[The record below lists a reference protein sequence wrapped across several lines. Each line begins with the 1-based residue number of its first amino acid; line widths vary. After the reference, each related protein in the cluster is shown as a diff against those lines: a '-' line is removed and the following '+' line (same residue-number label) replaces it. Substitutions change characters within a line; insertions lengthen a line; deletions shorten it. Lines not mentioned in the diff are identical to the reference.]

1 MSTEKRIQRVVR
13 RRVISRRVN
22 VRKAL
27 GAVKSSATNSELK
40 RAFGISDKGL
50 EDLMIQLYDREL
62 MTEDDLE
69 RRGVDVSTLRA
80 LKELGAG
87 LVPDETVPEEEA
99 PKQFLDTVCL
109 TDLLKSNAFD
119 SSGSLD

>member
-1 MSTEKRIQRVVR
+1 MSTEKKVQRVVR

-27 GAVKSSATNSELK
+27 NAVKSSASNSELK
-40 RAFGISDKGL
+40 RAFGISEKGL

-62 MTEDDLE
+62 LTEDDLE

-80 LKELGAG
+80 LKDLGSG
-87 LVPDETVPEEEA
+87 IVPDETVPEEDA

-109 TDLLKSNAFD
+109 TDLLKSSGIG